1 MDTIKKND
9 FIEIEFIGFHE
20 GKVFDTNIPEELK
33 KLNPEAKAE
42 KTIIVVGKEMVVSGL
57 DKAFEGKE
65 VGKEFEVDVP
75 YREGFGERK
84 RELVKTIPLHVFHRH
99 KIDPKPGETLILDNA
114 VARIITISGARVV
127 TDFNNPMSGKDL
139 KYKVK
144 IIKKIDDEKEKVKS
158 LFEYYYKIIPEF
170 EIKDGKIVIKGPQ
183 KLEQLLP
190 MYHDKLKDMLKKEV
204 VFEKKEKSIEE
215 IVDQDKNP
223 KVVETQ

>member
-1 MDTIKKND
+1 MTK
-9 FIEIEFIGFHE
+9 
-20 GKVFDTNIPEELK
+20 
-33 KLNPEAKAE
+33 
-42 KTIIVVGKEMVVSGL
+42 
-57 DKAFEGKE
+57 
-65 VGKEFEVDVP
+65 
-75 YREGFGERK
+75 
-84 RELVKTIPLHVFHRH
+84 
-99 KIDPKPGETLILDNA
+99 
-114 VARIITISGARVV
+114 
-127 TDFNNPMSGKDL
+127 
-139 KYKVK
+139 
-144 IIKKIDDEKEKVKS
+144 KEKVKS